1 MKPGEMRAKRVPLRA
16 FGVLAAVL
24 SLLGALA
31 AGQSQPVELRYHLN
45 AGDRLV
51 YRETFDKQ
59 GTSPD
64 TSFHS
69 RMTFSSQMV
78 VLDAAAGSVLAGV
91 QRNRRSA
98 ELLEYRDH
106 GKDTLELQKPGYVQR
121 LATRPVR
128 FGDANVFSATG
139 EALLA
144 PQVLREANSK
154 LLYRIQEIMPLTN
167 SAVQAGSEWDSSI
180 FGLHLKIERFEDAG
194 GESCAVVADTGS
206 RKETHLQ
213 FTFCP
218 SSGHLAHLEFEGHYQ
233 EFDSAIHERVTF
245 ELESVQQHETVESW
259 LANSETRVAA
269 LNALLIST
277 DSLPSATV
285 MNEILRD
292 GTHDTQALALALY
305 YQRKMTPGTEVLAP
319 LLRSDDE
326 EVRRLAGRFSEAPA
340 KPAEQ
345 PCELPAPAFK
355 RERPGTTLRGMNT
368 AGHQGAP
375 YMIHVPLDYRGDQAF
390 PLIVYLSG
398 GGGLAFDA
406 ANRTGNAVKHEGY
419 LLLFPHAGGDLWWE
433 AKPTELVYAL
443 LLEVLRTYNVD
454 KNRVYLVGWSNGG
467 TAALEYGTRWTD
479 RFAAIASL
487 MGAGLDT
494 PSRTALPLQNL
505 RDVPV
510 LFLHGD
516 KDPLIPP
523 SSSYTT
529 ESALRRTKPRV
540 NPEMHILKGRVHDIT
555 LESDGDFTLPFLKRH
570 SREPFPS
577 AVTAKFFDPRY
588 PRQYWVEVLEGNK
601 STAEVEAR
609 ILEGN
614 LIDVEAKNVKRL
626 KLLLRPELISG
637 PGPLRIRV
645 NGKEQPA
652 IELKRDCRLF
662 QSSAKDYADPFLG
675 YTDEVVVDV
684 P

>member
-1 MKPGEMRAKRVPLRA
+1 MRTKWVPLRA
-16 FGVLAAVL
+16 VGLITAAVAF
-24 SLLGALA
+24 LGATA
-31 AGQSQPVELRYHLN
+31 AAQSQPVELRYHLN
-45 AGDRLV
+45 VGDRLV
-51 YRETFDKQ
+51 YRVTFDKQ

-69 RMTFSSQMV
+69 RMAFSSQLV

-91 QRNRRSA
+91 QRNRLSA
-98 ELLEYRDH
+98 DLLEYRDH

-121 LATRPVR
+121 LAARPVR
-128 FGDANVFSATG
+128 FGDANVFSGTG
-139 EALLA
+139 EELLA
-144 PQVLREANSK
+144 PEAVREANSK
-154 LLYRIQEIMPLTN
+154 LLYRIQEIMPLPG
-167 SAVQAGSEWDSSI
+167 SVVQAGSEWDSSI
-180 FGLHLKIERFEDAG
+180 FGLHLKVERFEDVG
-194 GESCAVVADTGS
+194 PESCAVVADTGS

-245 ELESVQQHETVESW
+245 DLESAHQHETVESW
-259 LANSETRVAA
+259 LENSETRVAA

-277 DSLPSATV
+277 DLLPTATV

-292 GTHDTQALALALY
+292 GTHDAQSLALALY
-305 YQRKMTPGTEVLAP
+305 YQRKMTPGTDALAP

-326 EVRRLAGRFSEAPA
+326 EVRRLAGRFTEAPV

-355 RERPGTTLRGMNT
+355 RERPGTTLHGIST
-368 AGHQGAP
+368 PGHQGAP
-375 YMIHVPLDYRGDQAF
+375 YMIHVPLDYRGDKPF

-406 ANRTGNAVKHEGY
+406 ASHTGNAVKHAGY

-433 AKPTELVYAL
+433 AKPTEMVHAL
-443 LLEVLRTYNVD
+443 LLEILRTYNVD
-454 KNRVYLVGWSNGG
+454 TNRVYLVGWSNGG
-467 TAALEYGTRWTD
+467 TAALEYGTRWPD

-505 RDVPV
+505 EDVPV

-540 NPEMHILKGRVHDIT
+540 SPELHILKGRGHDIS
-555 LESDGDFTLPFLKRH
+555 LENDDDFTLPFLERYV
-570 SREPFPS
+570 REPFPS
-577 AVTAKFFDPRY
+577 AVTAKFFDARY

-601 STAEVEAR
+601 GAAEVQAR

-614 LIDVEAKNVKRL
+614 LVDIEAKNVKKL

-637 PGPLRIRV
+637 AGPIRVRV

-652 IELKRDCRLF
+652 IELRRDCKLF
-662 QSSAKDYADPFLG
+662 QSSAKEYEDPFLG